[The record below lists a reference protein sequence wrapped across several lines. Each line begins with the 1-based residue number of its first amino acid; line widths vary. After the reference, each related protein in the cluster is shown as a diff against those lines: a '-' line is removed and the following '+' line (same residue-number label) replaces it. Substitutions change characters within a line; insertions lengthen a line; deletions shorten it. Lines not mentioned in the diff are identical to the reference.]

1 MIIEKEDKSDRE
13 WTEENHHRINWREF
27 KMSKKVDD
35 TLVLVPVGLL
45 AQIKAMSSFLKYE
58 TMSFEKVWD
67 DIGNRCE
74 EVEENLSTSMD
85 IVAQARAIFEFE
97 KKEGAKAAQDLV
109 NELIAT
115 MPGDEGKTYM
125 GLVAITLRKLSKK
138 YEEGK

>member
-1 MIIEKEDKSDRE
+1 
-13 WTEENHHRINWREF
+13 
-27 KMSKKVDD
+27 MSKRIDD
-35 TLVLVPVGLL
+35 TLVPVPVGLL

-138 YEEGK
+138 YEEGNLNG